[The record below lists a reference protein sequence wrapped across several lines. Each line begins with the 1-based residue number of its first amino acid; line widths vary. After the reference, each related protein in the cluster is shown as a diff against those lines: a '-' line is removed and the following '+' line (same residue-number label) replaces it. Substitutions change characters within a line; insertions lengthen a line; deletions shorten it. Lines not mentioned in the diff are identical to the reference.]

1 MRKCVNF
8 VFFLGLIIS
17 FSSVAQTP
25 TKSGS
30 QSVKKIKPPK
40 LYTSLGIFKDSMVAP
55 VDQVKSLIGNPLIVK
70 DSLNQNYTITY
81 YQVVYKR
88 QALTEDEKTG
98 KISPTVYP
106 VVQNFTQTPLT
117 SLWIKILKEELLPK
131 EELYFMDIIVKDMKG
146 NLFYA
151 PNLKI
156 QTKK

>member
-1 MRKCVNF
+1 MQKHIHL
-8 VFFLGLIIS
+8 VFFLGLMIT
-17 FSSVAQTP
+17 FSSVAQTT

-55 VDQVKSLIGNPLIVK
+55 VNQVKSLIGNPLIVK
-70 DSLNQNYTITY
+70 DSMNQNYTVTY

-98 KISPTVYP
+98 KISTTVYP
-106 VVQNFTQTPLT
+106 VIQNFTQTPLPP
-117 SLWIKILKEELLPK
+117 LWLKILKEELLPK
-131 EELYFMDIIVKDMKG
+131 EELYFMDIIVKDKKG
-146 NLFYA
+146 NVFYA

-156 QTKK
+156 QTIK